1 MNFTHT
7 AALSLALLFSGTALA
22 EGTAFE
28 RIDGNKDGK
37 ISQDEFLADRAAKA
51 KEHFAKK
58 DANKD
63 GNLTADEWKGAKRH
77 KKAEAAAPAPAKK

>member
-1 MNFTHT
+1 MTFKHT
-7 AALSLALLFSGTALA
+7 AAIGLALLFSGAALA

-37 ISQDEFLADRAAKA
+37 ISQDEFIADRTAKA

-63 GNLTADEWKGAKRH
+63 GSISAEEWKGAKKA
-77 KKAEAAAPAPAKK
+77 KKADTAPAPAKK